1 MTARLERSWKERFAQ
16 LMEAGW
22 TSACEGRI
30 ALSTY
35 AVEWYKGRGKHHT
48 LQVEIEGGRTVEVSI
63 SPTGRSVRIY
73 VDGEEVK
80 PLAARRIE
88 AAVIEQALE
97 LRGVVIPEQRVT
109 YSESALADRID
120 RLAAAVDCL
129 RS

>member
-1 MTARLERSWKERFAQ
+1 MPSERMRQ
-16 LMEAGW
+16 LFEAGW
-22 TSACEGRI
+22 ASACEGLI
-30 ALSTY
+30 AISSY
-35 AVEWYKGRGKHHT
+35 AFEWRAGRGQYKT
-48 LQVEIEGGRTVEVSI
+48 LQVEVEGGRTVEISI